1 MNGEFDPFIF
11 EAALAKRAPGAPE
24 QQWRSFRLGGAAHPN
39 RGTPAATSGLVF
51 ALPPAAFAFFFPLF
65 FFGILSRTEAS
76 ALLHE
81 PGALR
86 SAKMMRTQPSCRIA
100 FFSGLRCRY
109 KSSVSMCDLGR
120 T

>member
-24 QQWRSFRLGGAAHPN
+24 QQWRSFRLWGAAHPN

-65 FFGILSRTEAS
+65 FFGILSRTDA
-76 ALLHE
+76 A
-81 PGALR
+81 
-86 SAKMMRTQPSCRIA
+86 QPSTKDRS
-100 FFSGLRCRY
+100 SGDD
-109 KSSVSMCDLGR
+109 SVDATQVALFCGCGLDSAPFRPWRRDV
-120 T
+120 

>member
-11 EAALAKRAPGAPE
+11 EAALLAARVREE

-65 FFGILSRTEAS
+65 FFGILSRTDA
-76 ALLHE
+76 A
-81 PGALR
+81 
-86 SAKMMRTQPSCRIA
+86 QPSTNREG
-100 FFSGLRCRY
+100 SDQRR
-109 KSSVSMCDLGR
+109 
-120 T
+120 